1 MSIHSGHRQR
11 LKNRFR
17 EEGLDNFS
25 SINAL
30 ELLLFYCVPR
40 KDTNPIAHKLLEH
53 FGSFASVLEAT
64 AEELEKVP
72 DVGPNISTFLNLIAQ
87 TARYYQVKSQEGAK
101 ILQTIDD
108 CGKYLQAHFVGRRNE
123 MVYLL
128 CLDAKCKVICCREI
142 GEGSVNSAGISIRR
156 VVEVALGVNATSVIL
171 AHNHPSGI
179 ALPSH
184 EDVSATIQLAKALH
198 AVDVVLT
205 DHIVVAEDDFISMVL
220 SGIYRPN
227 EIFNEV

>member
-11 LKNRFR
+11 LKARFR

-25 SINAL
+25 QINAL

-40 KDTNPIAHKLLEH
+40 KDTNPIAHRLLEH
-53 FGSFASVLEAT
+53 FGSFDGVLEAT
-64 AEELEKVP
+64 AEELEKVA
-72 DVGPNISTFLNLIAQ
+72 DVGPNISTFLSLISQ
-87 TARYYQVKSQEGAK
+87 TARYYQVKSQEGTK

-128 CLDAKCKVICCREI
+128 CMDAKCKVICCREI
-142 GEGSVNSAGISIRR
+142 GEGSVNSAGFSIRR
-156 VVEVALGVNATSVIL
+156 IVEVALGVNATSVVL

-179 ALPSH
+179 ALPSD
-184 EDVSATIQLAKALH
+184 EDVFATIQLAKALH
-198 AVDVVLT
+198 SVDVVLT
-205 DHIVVAEDDFISMVL
+205 DHIVVAEDDFVSMAL
-220 SGIYRPN
+220 SGLYRPD
-227 EIFNEV
+227 EIFSEV